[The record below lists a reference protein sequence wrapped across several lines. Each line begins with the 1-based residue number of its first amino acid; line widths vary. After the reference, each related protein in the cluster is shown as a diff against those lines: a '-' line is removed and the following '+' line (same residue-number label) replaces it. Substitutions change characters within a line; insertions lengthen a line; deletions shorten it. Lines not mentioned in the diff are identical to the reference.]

1 MPTRVRILAAAT
13 AAWLA
18 LGCPAV
24 PAKNLARSPAQTP
37 PSSVLAAIQQ
47 RGTVR
52 CGVTYSP
59 GFAANDA
66 SGRPVGFMV
75 DLCRAL
81 AAAVLGNAEAIE
93 LRRMSKPQEFIA
105 LEGGDIDVSFAQ
117 TSWTFPRDA
126 TYRIDFGPPVFHDQQ
141 GVAAWPRDDGRPPLQ
156 GGGVTVCV
164 PAATTSH
171 RTLEEYVARTGQ
183 PWQIRQYPT
192 WPDALQAFIGKECAA
207 ISTDHSL
214 LTAALRAPDFP
225 KPGAEIA
232 PLPVP
237 AREPVAPVT
246 ANADRTWVGVVRWT
260 MFALML
266 AEEKGV
272 TADNAAILST
282 TGGSEVQRLLQGIPD
297 VAERVGL
304 RADWAY
310 QAITQVG
317 NYGEIF
323 DRNIGDRSPY
333 RLPRGPNRPWSRGG
347 LLYAPVFQ

>member
-1 MPTRVRILAAAT
+1 MPARARILAATAAAGWLAFAPPAT
-13 AAWLA
+13 AENA
-18 LGCPAV
+18 
-24 PAKNLARSPAQTP
+24 
-37 PSSVLAAIQQ
+37 SVLAAVQQ

-66 SGRPVGFMV
+66 SGRPTGFMV
-75 DLCRAL
+75 ELCRAL

-93 LRRMSKPQEFIA
+93 LRRLSKPQEFAA
-105 LEGGDIDVSFAQ
+105 LEGGEVDVSFAQ

-126 TYRIDFGPPVFHDQQ
+126 LHRIDFGPPVFHDEQ
-141 GVAAWPRDDGRPPLQ
+141 GIAAWPRDDGKPPLQ
-156 GGGVTVCV
+156 AGGATVCV

-171 RTLEEYVARTGQ
+171 RVLEEYVARSGQ
-183 PWQIRQYPT
+183 PWRILPYPT

-207 ISTDHSL
+207 LSTDRAL
-214 LTAALRAPDFP
+214 LTAALRAPDVP
-225 KPGAEIA
+225 KPGADIA
-232 PLPVP
+232 ALPVP
-237 AREPVAPVT
+237 TREPIAPVT
-246 ANADRTWVGVVRWT
+246 GSADRAWVGIVRWT

-272 TADNAAILST
+272 TADNAAILRT
-282 TGGSEVQRLLQGIPD
+282 TGGSEVQRLLQGIPE
-297 VAERVGL
+297 VAQRTGL
-304 RADWAY
+304 RPDWAY

-323 DRNIGDRSPY
+323 ERTVGERSPY
-333 RLPRGPNRPWSRGG
+333 HLPRGLNRPWSSGG